1 MIDPDAL
8 ARGMFLLAAFSL
20 SGWLQT
26 RWLPGSALE
35 SLRVPLDAGLQL
47 RGRRLFGANKT
58 LRGLVVMVPASGLTC
73 LGLGAALS
81 LAPRAADHLWD
92 LGPGGYALLGLVGGL
107 GFMLGELP
115 NSFVKRQLDVAPGGA
130 PRGRLAA
137 TVCFIADRLDSILG
151 LLLAVHLTFGLPAGT
166 WLVVLLAGPVVHWLF
181 NVLLWRRGFKAR
193 PA

>member
-1 MIDPDAL
+1 MPSAESPRPWSITTATS
-8 ARGMFLLAAFSL
+8 ARPSGAPAVRTSGSACGSWVMRSGT
-20 SGWLQT
+20 SGWEGEVGELA
-26 RWLPGSALE
+26 LDGSAARLE
-35 SLRVPLDAGLQL
+35 LGRELEPSAERVG
-47 RGRRLFGANKT
+47 
-58 LRGLVVMVPASGLTC
+58 
-73 LGLGAALS
+73 
-81 LAPRAADHLWD
+81 
-92 LGPGGYALLGLVGGL
+92 GLVGGL

-137 TVCFIADRLDSILG
+137 TACFLADRLDSILG

>member
-1 MIDPDAL
+1 MIEPDAL
-8 ARGMFLLAAFSL
+8 ARGLFLLAAFSL

-35 SLRVPLDAGLQL
+35 SLRVPLDAGLRF

-73 LGLGAALS
+73 LALGVVLTAVTPAAE
-81 LAPRAADHLWD
+81 HLWD
-92 LGPGGYALLGLVGGL
+92 LSPAGYSLLGLVGGL

-137 TVCFIADRLDSILG
+137 TACFLADRLDSILG

>member
-8 ARGMFLLAAFSL
+8 ARGLFLLTAFSL

-26 RWLPGSALE
+26 RWLPGAALE
-35 SLRVPLDAGLQL
+35 SLRVPLDAGLHL
-47 RGRRLFGANKT
+47 RGRRLFGASKT

-73 LGLGAALS
+73 LALGVGLTPIS
-81 LAPRAADHLWD
+81 SVADHLWAI
-92 LGPGGYALLGLVGGL
+92 GPAGYALLGLAGGL

-115 NSFVKRQLDVAPGGA
+115 NSFVKRQLDVAPGAA
-130 PRGRLAA
+130 PGGRIAA
-137 TVCFIADRLDSILG
+137 TLCFVADRLDSILG
-151 LLLAVHLTFGLPAGT
+151 LLLAVHLTFGVPAGT
-166 WLVVLLAGPVVHWLF
+166 WVVVLLAGPVVHWLF